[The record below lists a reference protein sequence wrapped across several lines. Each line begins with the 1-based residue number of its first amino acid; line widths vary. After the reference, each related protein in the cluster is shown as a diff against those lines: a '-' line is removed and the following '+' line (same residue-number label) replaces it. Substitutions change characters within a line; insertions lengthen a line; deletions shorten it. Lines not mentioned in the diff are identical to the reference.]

1 MIIFSIQ
8 SIYFRFLKYFLLYHF
23 YSIQIDRSIQYMLG
37 HWPSLVMPPIF
48 HLDLIKIIIFI
59 FSINKVVECID
70 GGVHIPVVLI

>member
-1 MIIFSIQ
+1 
-8 SIYFRFLKYFLLYHF
+8 
-23 YSIQIDRSIQYMLG
+23 MLG